1 MSQLLS
7 SPPMAV
13 FSKTFINHKFSDARF
28 LSSHSILT
36 SGGFAGKIIPL
47 KPTARLKLTVKS
59 RQSDYFEKQRFGDS
73 SSSQNAEVSSP
84 RFYVGH
90 SIYKGKAALTI
101 EPRAPEFVALE
112 IVMMKINWFGERYYD
127 CGVQN
132 KLLNVD
138 ESVYIPITKAEF
150 AVLISAFNAGVHLL
164 TPSNQKTLTA
174 LTMLRLS
181 MEETTNGVDDGD

>member
-73 SSSQNAEVSSP
+73 SSSQNGRVFTHCLSFEKWEALKFRKFEILFVCLFW
-84 RFYVGH
+84 FY
-90 SIYKGKAALTI
+90 S
-101 EPRAPEFVALE
+101 
-112 IVMMKINWFGERYYD
+112 
-127 CGVQN
+127 
-132 KLLNVD
+132 
-138 ESVYIPITKAEF
+138 
-150 AVLISAFNAGVHLL
+150 
-164 TPSNQKTLTA
+164 
-174 LTMLRLS
+174 
-181 MEETTNGVDDGD
+181 